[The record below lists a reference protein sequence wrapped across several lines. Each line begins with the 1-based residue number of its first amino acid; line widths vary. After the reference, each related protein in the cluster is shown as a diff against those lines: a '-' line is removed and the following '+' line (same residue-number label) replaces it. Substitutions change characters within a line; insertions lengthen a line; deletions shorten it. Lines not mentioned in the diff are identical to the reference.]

1 MGDIALRGPE
11 LMNLVGLAK
20 KRELNFAYCP
30 GNDPKEDV
38 FVLDIRRK
46 PEILARVARGEGTG
60 TKVSFGTVT
69 VKGKVMIL
77 VCERVVPQLSKKLK
91 KLLKFEKIAMN
102 IEVFDLD
109 GQLVEATSEDL
120 NEDDETS
127 SNDADGDEE
136 ERLQKLKARATKL
149 QAALKDAPSSAQSP
163 LVKAFKAA
171 VGALQGG
178 DLDKADAL
186 FAKLESATTKL
197 AGALGKT
204 SHH

>member
-91 KLLKFEKIAMN
+91 
-102 IEVFDLD
+102 
-109 GQLVEATSEDL
+109 
-120 NEDDETS
+120 
-127 SNDADGDEE
+127 
-136 ERLQKLKARATKL
+136 
-149 QAALKDAPSSAQSP
+149 
-163 LVKAFKAA
+163 
-171 VGALQGG
+171 
-178 DLDKADAL
+178 
-186 FAKLESATTKL
+186 
-197 AGALGKT
+197 
-204 SHH
+204 